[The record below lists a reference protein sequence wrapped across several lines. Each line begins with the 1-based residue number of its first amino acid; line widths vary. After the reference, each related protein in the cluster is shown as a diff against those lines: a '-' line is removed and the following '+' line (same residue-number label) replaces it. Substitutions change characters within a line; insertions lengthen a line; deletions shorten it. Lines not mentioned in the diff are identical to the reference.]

1 MEVSKKNKVET
12 EISIWDNYK
21 APDKTEEPQQE
32 YPGLTAEKVNEIVNE
47 VFSAGR
53 LSGGLYSQIQQRDK
67 RTFNTINAKDL
78 EEERRF
84 KAEKEKALFFGKS
97 NYIDKPISKEDLE
110 EERKAL
116 AEVPFSS
123 RLSSYNRNVITT
135 HGSLEQINAFEK
147 AIRDTLVQMKNKNK

>member
-1 MEVSKKNKVET
+1 
-12 EISIWDNYK
+12 
-21 APDKTEEPQQE
+21 
-32 YPGLTAEKVNEIVNE
+32 
-47 VFSAGR
+47 
-53 LSGGLYSQIQQRDK
+53 
-67 RTFNTINAKDL
+67 
-78 EEERRF
+78 
-84 KAEKEKALFFGKS
+84 LFFGKS

>member
-53 LSGGLYSQIQQRDK
+53 LSGGLYSQIQK
-67 RTFNTINAKDL
+67 L
-78 EEERRF
+78 C
-84 KAEKEKALFFGKS
+84 
-97 NYIDKPISKEDLE
+97 
-110 EERKAL
+110 
-116 AEVPFSS
+116 
-123 RLSSYNRNVITT
+123 
-135 HGSLEQINAFEK
+135 SLENLT
-147 AIRDTLVQMKNKNK
+147 TLTNQSQKKT